1 MSLELFHSM
10 QVEKRNLETV
20 NTNLI
25 AQAQTN
31 NNVIER
37 LNQDNFEKAKQIE
50 ILRESLQ
57 RAEAIIKRFQL
68 DVDKSTGVNISL
80 ETQLSQL

>member
-1 MSLELFHSM
+1 MFHSM
-10 QVEKRNLETV
+10 QVEKRNLERV

-37 LNQDNFEKAKQIE
+37 LNQDNHEKTKQVE

-68 DVDKSTGVNISL
+68 DAN
-80 ETQLSQL
+80 